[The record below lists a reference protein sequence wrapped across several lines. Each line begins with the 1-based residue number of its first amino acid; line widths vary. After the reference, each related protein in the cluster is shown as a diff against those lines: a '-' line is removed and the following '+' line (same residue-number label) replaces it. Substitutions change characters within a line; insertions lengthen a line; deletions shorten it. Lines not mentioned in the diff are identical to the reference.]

1 FCTIADNVDIPIY
14 IYNVPARTG
23 ICIDPETVEA
33 LSKHRNIAGM
43 KEASGDMSYFAKISA
58 LTGDDFALYSGNDD
72 ITVALMSMGAVGV
85 VSVWANLMPDKVRE
99 MTHAFLDGDSEKA
112 RKMQLRYLNLIN
124 ALFCETNPVPIKT
137 IMNMKGMDVGSCR
150 LPLGPVSSASRRVL
164 RRLADEM

>member
-1 FCTIADNVDIPIY
+1 
-14 IYNVPARTG
+14 
-23 ICIDPETVEA
+23 
-33 LSKHRNIAGM
+33 
-43 KEASGDMSYFAKISA
+43 
-58 LTGDDFALYSGNDD
+58 
-72 ITVALMSMGAVGV
+72 
-85 VSVWANLMPDKVRE
+85 
-99 MTHAFLDGDSEKA
+99 MTHAFLDGDTEKA